1 MKTIK
6 SSRAEANR
14 QTGTAQEP
22 KERPLQGRKHSS
34 MPIRADTAAYH
45 VGKWIENNPNAYDKI
60 AQRAIA
66 LRKAGRRVSITS
78 LFEWFR
84 VESALSIGNSSPFKV
99 NNNLKA
105 AFSRA
110 LMRDYPELKGAFET
124 RKSKC
129 DWAFSEDE
137 SKKSVNSKANKWHV
151 KKS

>member
-6 SSRAEANR
+6 GSRAEANR
-14 QTGTAQEP
+14 QAGTAQEP
-22 KERPLQGRKHSS
+22 NQRPDKGRTNSNI
-34 MPIRADTAAYH
+34 PIRADTAAYH

-66 LRKAGRRVSITS
+66 LINAGQHVSITS

-137 SKKSVNSKANKWHV
+137 SKK
-151 KKS
+151 